1 MTVGSRRHRRRWS
14 LVFLLMLVMAVAALH
29 APAIGAQE
37 PQDPPSATPTPTP
50 SPTLT
55 PTPAPVPAA
64 AGGAAVFG
72 AGTTTL
78 GDGFPAD
85 GRGDMIFV
93 ALHVRTLPDQSIG
106 GVFTVTQR
114 RPNGELRADVR
125 GRITC
130 LRVEGP
136 YAIVT
141 GVIAS
146 AATPGLPDA
155 KLREGFMAGV
165 IVQEGGG
172 ERDRI
177 AWTFGETVPNCSDL
191 SVAMLA
197 PIEYGN
203 FVVRKE

>member
-1 MTVGSRRHRRRWS
+1 MTVGSQRHRRRWS
-14 LVFLLMLVMAVAALH
+14 LALVLVLLMAVAAMH

-37 PQDPPSATPTPTP
+37 PPAATPTP
-50 SPTLT
+50 SPSPTPAPT
-55 PTPAPVPAA
+55 PTPTAPVPAA

-78 GDGFPAD
+78 GEGFPAD
-85 GRGDMIFV
+85 DRGDMIYV

-130 LRVEGP
+130 LRIEGP

-141 GVIAS
+141 GVIMSAS
-146 AATPGLPDA
+146 TPGLPEA

-165 IVQEGGG
+165 VIQDGGA

-177 AWTFGETVPNCSDL
+177 AWTFDETVPNCSDL
-191 SVAMLA
+191 SVASLA
-197 PIEYGN
+197 TIEYGN
-203 FVVRKE
+203 FVVRKQ

>member
-1 MTVGSRRHRRRWS
+1 MTVGSPRYRRRWL
-14 LVFLLMLVMAVAALH
+14 LVLMLLMAMTTVRAS
-29 APAIGAQE
+29 AIGAQE
-37 PQDPPSATPTPTP
+37 APAATPAPSPTPTP
-50 SPTLT
+50 AVP
-55 PTPAPVPAA
+55 PPAT
-64 AGGAAVFG
+64 GGGPAVFG
-72 AGTTTL
+72 AGSMTL
-78 GDGFPAD
+78 VEGFPAES
-85 GRGDMIFV
+85 RGDLIYV

-146 AATPGLPDA
+146 AATAGLPDA

-165 IVQEGGG
+165 VVEDGGV

-177 AWTFGETVPNCSDL
+177 GWTFGETRPSCNEL
-191 SVAMLA
+191 SLA
-197 PIEYGN
+197 TLTTIEYGN
-203 FVVRKE
+203 FVVREQ

>member
-1 MTVGSRRHRRRWS
+1 M
-14 LVFLLMLVMAVAALH
+14 
-29 APAIGAQE
+29 
-37 PQDPPSATPTPTP
+37 
-50 SPTLT
+50 
-55 PTPAPVPAA
+55 PAA

-78 GDGFPAD
+78 GEGSPAD
-85 GRGDMIFV
+85 DRGDMIFV
-93 ALHVRTLPDQSIG
+93 ALHVRRLPDQSIG

-114 RPNGELRADVR
+114 RANGELRADVR

-141 GVIAS
+141 GVIVS

-165 IVQEGGG
+165 VVQDGGA

-197 PIEYGN
+197 AIEYGN